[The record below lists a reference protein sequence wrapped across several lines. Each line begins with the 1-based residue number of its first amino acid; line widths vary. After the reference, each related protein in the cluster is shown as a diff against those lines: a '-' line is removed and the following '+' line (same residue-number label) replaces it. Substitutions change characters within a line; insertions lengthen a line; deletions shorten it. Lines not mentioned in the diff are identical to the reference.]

1 MHEHTLNGVIHLFAV
16 FASFEKQ
23 TDREAVRLVETYLTR
38 TLALRQVDV
47 YLGLFSDLLDY
58 YAEADDPDAPERGV
72 DALCGQLDALL
83 SRDDKQNF
91 LLQALHIRRF
101 ITAGGNRPDALL
113 NRVAELFRIP
123 ETERGEYRRFIT
135 ATAETPDSPL
145 CRRLNRADW
154 RAGAVVLH
162 SEWTGRY
169 FVRLFSGVCTLDE
182 NALDPERFYPLD
194 PGAILRDAGGSTLYR
209 CEIEMLFTHTEGH
222 PLTFEADGVNYRFP
236 NSANGLHDLTFRE
249 TGGRLIGVMGGSGVG
264 KSTLISVLN
273 GTLRPDSG
281 CITINGIDLYAEPEK
296 LEGVIGYVPQDD
308 LLFEDLT
315 VRENLDYS
323 ARLCLAHL
331 PPDQRRERVRR
342 MLSELNQEETADLK
356 VGNPLSK
363 TISGGQRKRLN
374 IALELIREPSV
385 LFVDEPTSGLSSTD
399 SDVVMGLLKAQ
410 AARGRLV
417 IVIIH
422 QPSSA
427 LFRLFD
433 ALWVLDRGG
442 YPVYTGHPLE
452 AARWFREQA
461 HIAGADRSIC
471 PECGSV
477 NPEQL
482 FAILETRELDADGHF
497 SRERKYTPV
506 FWHELWKRS
515 RHSGTRGSS
524 SLTDPPPRN
533 LSRPSWI
540 GQVFTFF
547 TRTLRARCANR
558 PYLLINLLE
567 PPLLGGLTAWLCRA
581 TTGESYTLGDN
592 PYLPIYFFMAVIVAL
607 FLGLSVSAEEIVRDR
622 RVLRRER
629 FLHLSWSAYA
639 NAKIIYIALLA
650 VLQTGL
656 CAGIGV
662 LVLQLPGMGFKLWA
676 VLFSVAAFGGLL
688 GLNVSALFKSAVT
701 VYILIPLLLI
711 PQMLLG
717 GLIISYDYLRTN
729 NAPNAFPPLAGEFM
743 ASRWAFEALAV
754 EQFQANDYQE
764 SFYEAD
770 QELSRIDYLR
780 NDLIPALIGRLDAL
794 YLDSIS
800 PEQRET
806 TRRLL
811 NDHFT
816 ELEATCCP
824 TSQLVSALAKLN
836 PPDRAGLDDLKNTLR
851 DTAKRLQNERLVL
864 QTRRNEI
871 QDQRLATHGEA
882 GLSTLI
888 KQHSNRA
895 VSELVRNKKQLA
907 PYRIQDARIVQFSD
921 PVYQQPDSALGRAP
935 FMAGH
940 KRLGRWIVRSYFFD
954 LSVLWLMNAAL
965 AWALIGINALRRG
978 RRPSSPACVPPRSLR
993 FSFMRLAGRS
1003 PSRGIRIL

>member
-16 FASFEKQ
+16 FASFEKRAG
-23 TDREAVRLVETYLTR
+23 REAVPLVEAYLMR

-47 YLGLFSDLLDY
+47 YIGLFNDLLEY
-58 YAEADDPDAPERGV
+58 YAEAEDPAAPERGV
-72 DALCGQLDALL
+72 DALCAQLDPLL
-83 SRDDKQNF
+83 SREDKQN
-91 LLQALHIRRF
+91 LLLHALYIRRF
-101 ITAGGNRPDALL
+101 ITAGGERSDALL
-113 NRVAELFRIP
+113 NGVAERLRLP
-123 ETERGEYRRFIT
+123 RGEWQDGQRFIN
-135 ATAETPDSPL
+135 ATLDTPDSAH
-145 CRRLNRADW
+145 CRRLNRPDW
-154 RAGAVVLH
+154 RVCAVVLH
-162 SEWTGRY
+162 SEWTGRF
-169 FVRLFSGVCTLDE
+169 FVRILSGACTLDE
-182 NALDPERFYPLD
+182 NPLVPERFYPLD
-194 PGAILRDAGGSTLYR
+194 PGAILRDAGGGPLYR
-209 CEIEMLFTHTEGH
+209 CEIEHLFMDDAKPS
-222 PLTFEADGVNYRFP
+222 PLLFEADRVNYRFP
-236 NSANGLHDLTFRE
+236 HSENGLHELTFRE

-281 CITINGIDLYAEPEK
+281 RITINGIDLYTESKK

-331 PPDQRRERVRR
+331 APDVRRERVRR
-342 MLSELNQEETADLK
+342 MLTELNQEETADLK

-433 ALWVLDRGG
+433 SLWVLDRGG

-471 PECGSV
+471 PECGNV

-497 SRERKYTPV
+497 SRDRKYPPS
-506 FWHELWKRS
+506 FWHALWKRS
-515 RHSGTRGSS
+515 QEAVEPVLLQPSE
-524 SLTDPPPRN
+524 PPPRN
-533 LSRPSWI
+533 LSRPRRL
-540 GQVFTFF
+540 GQGFTFF
-547 TRTLRARCANR
+547 TRILRARYANR
-558 PYLLINLLE
+558 AYLLINLLE
-567 PPLLGGLTAWLCRA
+567 PPLLGGLTAGLCRA
-581 TTGESYTLGDN
+581 TTGDSYTLADN
-592 PYLPIYFFMAVIVAL
+592 PYLPVYFFMAVIVAL

-639 NAKIIYIALLA
+639 GAKTVYIALLA
-650 VLQTGL
+650 LLQTGL
-656 CAGIGV
+656 CAALGV
-662 LVLQLPGMGFKLWA
+662 WILQLPGMGFKLWA
-676 VLFSVAAFGGLL
+676 VLFSVAVFGGLL
-688 GLNVSALFKSAVT
+688 GLNVSARFKSAVT

-729 NAPNAFPPLAGEFM
+729 RAQNVFPPPAGELM
-743 ASRWAFEALAV
+743 ASRWAFEALVV
-754 EQFQANDYQE
+754 EQFQANGYQR
-764 SFYEAD
+764 SFYETD
-770 QELSRIDYLR
+770 QALARIDYLR
-780 NDLIPALIGRLDAL
+780 NDLIPVLIGRLDAL
-794 YLDSIS
+794 YLDSAT
-800 PEQRET
+800 PEQLEK

-811 NDHFT
+811 NHHFA
-816 ELEATCCP
+816 ELDATQHP
-824 TSQLVSALAKLN
+824 PESLVQALAAVR
-836 PPDRAGLDDLKNTLR
+836 PPSRTGLDDLKNNLR
-851 DTAKRLQNERLVL
+851 ELAGRLQTER
-864 QTRRNEI
+864 QTIQTQRNGI
-871 QDQRLATHGEA
+871 QQRLLTEYGEE
-882 GLSTLI
+882 GLADRI
-888 KQHSNRA
+888 KRHSNRA
-895 VSELVRNKKQLA
+895 VTELVRNRKQLA
-907 PYRIQDARIVQFSD
+907 ACRIQGDRVVQLSD
-921 PVYQQPDSALGRAP
+921 SVYHAPHSAWGRAP
-935 FMAGH
+935 FMAGT
-940 KRLGRWIVRSYFFD
+940 KCAGKLMVRSYVFD
-954 LSVLWLMNAAL
+954 LYVLWLMNAVL
-965 AWALIGINALRRG
+965 AWVLIGFNRVG
-978 RRPSSPACVPPRSLR
+978 RHSLPKWKKR
-993 FSFMRLAGRS
+993 K
-1003 PSRGIRIL
+1003 